1 MIMKSKIYFLIMCA
15 GIITSCT
22 KMDDTFKPYIA
33 DGERYYPGKPSEIE
47 LHSGRNRVEVQFQ
60 QSLDP
65 NIVKYVIYWNDRADS
80 VIALPTPELGII
92 KTIISG
98 LKEQSY
104 NFEIVSFDKSGNSSI
119 EVIKSGKAFGAVY
132 ESELLTRG
140 LSISNSLAGLVL
152 SFSAAE
158 PFNVATEVTYTNT
171 LGKSATVSVPSSA
184 DTYTIP
190 DNKGKQV
197 EVKSAFIPDKG
208 INTFYSASAIQIINP
223 YAGIYRATGVF
234 HHPANGD
241 RNINEDKV
249 LARITDEIVQC
260 NLGDLGSSGYFMKLK
275 VNADL
280 TVTITPVGATP
291 NIDQHWGPNYYDPA
305 TRSYHLFYSYNV
317 DAPRKVEEIIKLK

>member
-1 MIMKSKIYFLIMCA
+1 MIMKSKIYFLIICA
-15 GIITSCT
+15 GIMMSCT
-22 KMDDTFKPYIA
+22 KMNDTFKPYIE

-65 NIVKYVIYWNDRADS
+65 NIVKYVIYWNDRVDS

-92 KTIISG
+92 KTIIPG

-104 NFEIVSFDKSGNSSI
+104 NFEIVSFDKLGNSSL
-119 EVIKSGKAFGAVY
+119 EVLKSGKAYGTTY

-140 LSISNSLAGLVL
+140 VTIGNTLAGLVL

-158 PFNVATEVTYTNT
+158 SFNVSTEVTYTNT
-171 LGKSATVSVPSSA
+171 LGKSVIVSVPSSV

-190 DNKGKQV
+190 DNKGKHIELRSV
-197 EVKSAFIPDKG
+197 FVPSNG
-208 INTFYSASAIQIINP
+208 IDMFYSATAIQTFNA
-223 YAGIYRATGVF
+223 YAGDYKATGVF

-249 LARITDEIVQC
+249 LTRITDEIVQC
-260 NLGDLGSSGYFMKLK
+260 NLGDLGSSGYLMQLK

-280 TVTITPVGATP
+280 SVTITPAGATP
-291 NIDQHWGPNYYDPA
+291 NIDQQWGPSYYDPA
-305 TRSYHLFYSYNV
+305 TKSFHLFYSYNTS
-317 DAPRKVEEIIKLK
+317 APRKVEETITLK